1 MTNEEMLQNV
11 INTIIERIGRQT
23 VTYESEI
30 ANLNAQVSLH
40 QSKIEELQ
48 AELQK
53 IEKKA
58 AKAKQEDPED

>member
-11 INTIIERIGRQT
+11 INTLIERMGRQT

-40 QSKIEELQ
+40 QARVEELNV
-48 AELQK
+48 ELQK
-53 IEKKA
+53 IEKKSS
-58 AKAKQEDPED
+58 KKQEEDDE